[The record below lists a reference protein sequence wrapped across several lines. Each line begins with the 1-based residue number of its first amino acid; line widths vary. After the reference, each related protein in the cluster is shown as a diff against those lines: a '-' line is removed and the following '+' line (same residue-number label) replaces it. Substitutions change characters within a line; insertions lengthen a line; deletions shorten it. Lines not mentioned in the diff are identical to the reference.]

1 MKSNAPIFYILS
13 QIGVF
18 CIVYTL
24 LLASHRTSF
33 AIDFCALEYANKTAL
48 NFAKVAV
55 FVALIHAP
63 GVVVAHR
70 FTDISWTI
78 AVLPLMCALGFV
90 TAHYANDI
98 LIATGGE
105 FPCETG
111 LSKSDMRSIFR
122 PLWTYE
128 ALSQAAT
135 AIAYGWGLS
144 SLFVLYK
151 TSKVPSDLYED

>member
-33 AIDFCALEYANKTAL
+33 AIDFCAVDYANKTAI
-48 NFAKVAV
+48 NFVKVV
-55 FVALIHAP
+55 IFVALIHAP

-70 FTDISWTI
+70 FTGISWKV
-78 AVLPLMCALGFV
+78 AALPLICAFGFIA
-90 TAHYANDI
+90 THYANDI
-98 LIATGGE
+98 FINLSGHLI
-105 FPCETG
+105 CETG
-111 LSKSDMRSIFR
+111 FDKSEMRSIFR
-122 PLWTYE
+122 PMWSHDILSWL
-128 ALSQAAT
+128 ALGV
-135 AIAYGWGLS
+135 AYCWGLT
-144 SLFVLYK
+144 SLFVLDK

>member
-1 MKSNAPIFYILS
+1 MKANAPIFYILS

-33 AIDFCALEYANKTAL
+33 AIDFCAADYANKTIL
-48 NFAKVAV
+48 NLAKVTL

-63 GVVVAHR
+63 GVVIAHR
-70 FTDISWTI
+70 FAEISWPVAT
-78 AVLPLMCALGFV
+78 LPLICALGFV
-90 TAHYANDI
+90 FAHYANDI
-98 LIATGGE
+98 LLGAGDQ
-105 FPCETG
+105 FHCETG
-111 LSKSDMRSIFR
+111 FAKADMRSIFR
-122 PLWTYE
+122 PIWTHQV
-128 ALSQAAT
+128 LSWA
-135 AIAYGWGLS
+135 AIAVAYVWGLS

>member
-1 MKSNAPIFYILS
+1 MKANAPIFYILS

-33 AIDFCALEYANKTAL
+33 AIDFCAQDYANRTAL
-48 NFAKVAV
+48 NFVKVTI

-70 FTDISWTI
+70 FTGISWKV
-78 AVLPLMCALGFV
+78 AALPLICAFGFIA
-90 TAHYANDI
+90 AHYANDI
-98 LIATGGE
+98 LIGMDGSLG
-105 FPCETG
+105 CETG
-111 LSKSDMRSIFR
+111 FDKSDMRSIFR
-122 PLWTYE
+122 PIWTSDILSWL
-128 ALSQAAT
+128 ALGV
-135 AIAYGWGLS
+135 AYCWGLS

-151 TSKVPSDLYED
+151 ISKVPSDLYDA

>member
-33 AIDFCALEYANKTAL
+33 AIDFCALEYANKTAMNL
-48 NFAKVAV
+48 VKVAI

-63 GVVVAHR
+63 GVIIAHR
-70 FTDISWTI
+70 FAEITWKV
-78 AVLPLMCALGFV
+78 AALPFICALGFIF
-90 TAHYANDI
+90 AHYANDI
-98 LIATGGE
+98 LLGLSGN
-105 FPCETG
+105 FHCETD
-111 LSKSDMRSIFR
+111 LDKSDMRSIFR
-122 PLWTYE
+122 TNWTHVILSWT
-128 ALSQAAT
+128 ALGV
-135 AIAYGWGLS
+135 AYGWGLS

-151 TSKVPSDLYED
+151 TSKVPSELYED

>member
-1 MKSNAPIFYILS
+1 MKTNAPIFYILS

-33 AIDFCALEYANKTAL
+33 AVDFCALDYANKTAMNL
-48 NFAKVAV
+48 AKVAI

-63 GVVVAHR
+63 GVIIAHR
-70 FTDISWTI
+70 FAEVTWKV
-78 AVLPLMCALGFV
+78 AALPLICALGFV
-90 TAHYANDI
+90 AAHYANDI
-98 LIATGGE
+98 LTGLSGQ

-111 LSKSDMRSIFR
+111 FDKSEMRSIFR
-122 PLWTYE
+122 PLWSYNILSWT
-128 ALSQAAT
+128 ALAV
-135 AIAYGWGLS
+135 AYGWGLS